1 MAVKLGL
8 IGFPNSGKSFSRKT
22 IKKGEEVFVIA
33 PSHKAMHI
41 TDSSGKPIKKLTSD
55 KKEGNWTINKNLAIL
70 PKILEYVSNDRPDIK
85 TIILPDF
92 THFISAIISDKKFIS
107 RKSGGEAFQRFWELA
122 GDALQNFV
130 LSIDD
135 LRDDLIVVTEY
146 HAELDEASNMLKI
159 FVPGGK
165 MLEEKFKLDSYYDFM
180 LYTHVK
186 QKDTGEVESYN
197 FVTRRWDKYNAR
209 SSELFKDTLIPNDLE
224 VVLGKMREYLGI

>member
-1 MAVKLGL
+1 MAIKLGL

-41 TDSSGKPIKKLTSD
+41 TDSSGKPIKKLSDD
-55 KKEGNWTINKNLAIL
+55 KKSGNWVVISDLKIL
-70 PKILEYVSNDRPDIK
+70 PKILEYVSKDRPEIK

-92 THFISAIISDKKFIS
+92 THFISAIVSDKKFIA
-107 RKSGGEAFQRFWELA
+107 RKAGGEAFQRFWELA
-122 GDALQNFV
+122 GDALQNFII
-130 LSIDD
+130 SIDN

-146 HAELDEASNMLKI
+146 HAEFDEPSDMFKI

-186 QKDTGEVESYN
+186 MKESGEVDSYN

-224 VVLGKMREYLGI
+224 LVLSKMREYLGI